1 MFISYFYRLILNVII
16 MKKIILSVLAV
27 GAMSYASAQD
37 SGTKFGLKAGLNLAN
52 LSGDVED
59 VDTKLGAQ
67 FGAFAEIM
75 VTENFAVQPEL
86 VFSMQGAKTEYTEL
100 GANYEEKLNLSY
112 LNIPIMAKYYV
123 TPQFNIHAGPQVG
136 FLMSAKN
143 KYEVSGGGQSA
154 SGDID
159 LKDLMKSVDFGLGL
173 GVGYNFTDN
182 LGLEARYTAGLSN
195 IYDDVDE
202 LDVTVNN
209 MVIQFAVVYKF

>member
-1 MFISYFYRLILNVII
+1 